1 MLVAL
6 AVVVALAGARRSGPR
21 PFAVAFAIALVTVSA
36 GFVLVLWIEHT
47 LAYVPPCCP
56 SYDKMSA

>member
-1 MLVAL
+1 MRGARR
-6 AVVVALAGARRSGPR
+6 AGCRRGGGRRSGPR
-21 PFAVAFAIALVTVSA
+21 PFAVAFAIALVTVST
-36 GFVLVLWIEHT
+36 GFLPMLWAEHT